1 MLNFNSENHLYTW
14 NGSPVPSVTQVI
26 GTWTKIAVGRRE
38 YYYSP
43 YTGDIV
49 EPEIMEKAS
58 DWGIAVHQVVA
69 IVLSGDD
76 IDETEAP
83 PELVEVRNEVRKWQ
97 DIYKPEIV
105 SIEQPCYSA
114 RYRYAGTPDIVCRI
128 GVSEGIVDIKTGGSE
143 TVGIQTAA
151 YCQMVY
157 GRYVR
162 RWLMKISKP
171 RDPIKLEFTEIKSH
185 FVSDWSVFLSLLN
198 VYNYRLAPA
207 A

>member
-1 MLNFNSENHLYTW
+1 MLKFNSETHLYTW

-26 GTWTKIAVGRRE
+26 GTWTKIAVGTRE

-49 EPEIMEKAS
+49 EPDIMEKAS

-76 IDETEAP
+76 IYETEAP
-83 PELVEVRNEVRKWQ
+83 PEHMEVRNEVRKWQ

-114 RYRYAGTPDIVCRI
+114 GCRYAGTPDIVCRI
-128 GVSEGIVDIKTGGSE
+128 GVSEGIVDIKTGRSE

-157 GRYVR
+157 GGYVR
-162 RWLMKISKP
+162 RWLMKIYTP
-171 RDPIKLEFTEIKSH
+171 RGPMCGCIIVEIRGLYQTTKDMFIEHMLFRYSIN
-185 FVSDWSVFLSLLN
+185 SN
-198 VYNYRLAPA
+198 
-207 A
+207 